1 MDAPA
6 APESPMAR
14 AINAHDNIDPS
25 GDLDPYGSDHVVGN
39 DDGTA
44 YGDFAVVALPDGGIV
59 VAWSAMLYV
68 ETTGYDRSLAAP
80 ETVVVTGADDPR
92 LPYGLPM
99 QWRKW
104 ADEAGDAEAATVRWD
119 AALRATIE
127 GVLETPD
134 CEGCGA
140 AHDGQE
146 WEITSRRLCYDCASS
161 SNTNVPQEWHI
172 EGV

>member
-1 MDAPA
+1 MTSSSTPL
-6 APESPMAR
+6 
-14 AINAHDNIDPS
+14 IDDPRE
-25 GDLDPYGSDHVVGN
+25 DLDPYGSDHRVGGE
-39 DDGTA
+39 DGMA
-44 YGDFAVVALPDGGIV
+44 YGDFAVVVLPDGLLA

-68 ETTGYDRSLAAP
+68 ETTGYDRSLDDPFVEGSMAIVAN
-80 ETVVVTGADDPR
+80 ADDPS

-99 QWRKW
+99 RWRKW
-104 ADEAGDAEAATVRWD
+104 AGEGEAEAATARWN
-119 AALRATIE
+119 AALRSTIE

-146 WEITSRRLCYDCASS
+146 WATTSRLLCYDCASAS
-161 SNTNVPQEWHI
+161 SRNTNAPQEWHI

>member
-1 MDAPA
+1 MTR
-6 APESPMAR
+6 M
-14 AINAHDNIDPS
+14 IDDPREN
-25 GDLDPYGSDHVVGN
+25 LDPYTSDHRVGGE
-39 DDGTA
+39 DGMA
-44 YGDFAVVALPDGGIV
+44 YGDFAVVALPDGDLA
-59 VAWSAMLYV
+59 VAWSAMLCV
-68 ETTGYDRSLAAP
+68 ETTGYDRSLDDPFVEGSMAI
-80 ETVVVTGADDPR
+80 VSNADDPR

-99 QWRKW
+99 RWREW
-104 ADEAGDAEAATVRWD
+104 AGEGEAEAATARWD
-119 AALRATIE
+119 AALRSMIE

-161 SNTNVPQEWHI
+161 RNTNVPQEWHI